1 MRCAWPAARVMA
13 QERGWSQRR
22 TEDEVRDFLDSRW
35 RDRPA
40 VLQGPSLAQEEL
52 YRGAMCAMGD
62 V

>member
-1 MRCAWPAARVMA
+1 MA

-22 TEDEVRDFLDSRW
+22 TEEEVRDFLDSRW

-40 VLQGPSLAQEEL
+40 VLQGAALAQEEL